1 MPCEMIIQWEC
12 VMVKYA
18 AMAVGAYRS
27 EVNLKRS
34 NLVYNL
40 NIDILQI
47 VLQCNEK
54 MLSISS

>member
-1 MPCEMIIQWEC
+1 
-12 VMVKYA
+12 MVKYA